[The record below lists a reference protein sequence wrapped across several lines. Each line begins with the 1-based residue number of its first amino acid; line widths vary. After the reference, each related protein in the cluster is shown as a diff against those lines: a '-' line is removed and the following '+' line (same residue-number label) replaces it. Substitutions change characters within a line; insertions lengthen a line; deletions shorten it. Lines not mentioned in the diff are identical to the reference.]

1 MTARRWRCEDE
12 AAMRALGASL
22 AAELAPAGVL
32 LLEGD
37 LGAGKTVLA
46 QGVASGLGV
55 DPDDVQ
61 SPTFTLVREH
71 QGRGPRGHRLVH
83 ADLYRLPPAQLG
95 DLDDLDDLGMDELLS
110 GPGVKIVEWAERLP
124 RGFPGALRLRIGRL
138 ADGAREVVEL
148 GEIVETD
155 AAPSGA
161 APLQSRHH
169 TAQRG

>member
-12 AAMRALGASL
+12 AAMRALGVSL

-46 QGVASGLGV
+46 QGVANGLGV

-83 ADLYRLPPAQLG
+83 ADLYRLPLGQRG
-95 DLDDLDDLGMDELLS
+95 DLRGLGDLDDLGMDELLS

-155 AAPSGA
+155 V
-161 APLQSRHH
+161 RRV
-169 TAQRG
+169 AQ